1 MSIDR
6 GPFCPSSAHKLHIL
20 MSIAL
25 VFWPVRHATMFTYTG
40 KTKVYGPLNLP
51 DESCSLTKMQQDEI
65 ESQSGLFVA
74 ISDSKEFGIWEGQ
87 RAPDNAGMLW
97 P

>member
-1 MSIDR
+1 
-6 GPFCPSSAHKLHIL
+6 
-20 MSIAL
+20 
-25 VFWPVRHATMFTYTG
+25 MFTYTG

-65 ESQSGLFVA
+65 ESQSGLSVA
-74 ISDSKEFGIWEGQ
+74 ISDSKELGIWEGQ